1 MIRATTPSFRYRLP
15 NAAENYSEFL
25 VTMSQHNSILVS
37 RRKSGLTIDGNTI
50 QWTLSQQEANQV
62 EAGKLAQVQLRA
74 VLAGGTVVA
83 TPITN
88 VVVNPAL
95 DDSILGGGAT

>member
-1 MIRATTPSFRYRLP
+1 MIRATTPAFRYRLP

-25 VTMSQHNSILVS
+25 VTMSQNNNILVS

-50 QWTLSQQEANQV
+50 QWTLTQQEANQF

-83 TPITN
+83 TPISN

-95 DDSILGGGAT
+95 DDSILGGAI